1 MKRNCLLVFCIS
13 VLLCAC
19 GDSSKVYNNVSEHRN
34 SEMEK
39 QKVRDNIAGY
49 VTIDGGS
56 GHFCVLNKS
65 NYTIDEVVVE
75 YYAYENATSNYV
87 AKKIVSFKLIPA
99 NSKSQYIN
107 ADTGGGDG
115 RGFMY
120 AMGEFP
126 KPQIVKIKSNA
137 LGLY

>member
-1 MKRNCLLVFCIS
+1 MKRNILLVICIS
-13 VLLCAC
+13 ALLCAC
-19 GDSSKVYNNVSEHRN
+19 VDSSKSYNNVSEQSK
-34 SEMEK
+34 SEIEK

-75 YYAYENATSNYV
+75 YYSYENAKSNYV
-87 AKKIVSFKLIPA
+87 AKKTVSLKLIPA
-99 NSKSQYIN
+99 NNKSQYIN
-107 ADTGGGDG
+107 ADIGGGDG
-115 RGFMY
+115 RAFFY
-120 AMGEFP
+120 AMGEYP